1 MKLYLNEYPRAF
13 ILVSDQYALIVR
25 HPYPL
30 YKYHHHHHHHH
41 LHHHHE
47 QVTSDSSKSKSS
59 KVIVEFV
66 RKDSLN
72 LSKYVDLT
80 AAKGRAQN
88 LSGFL
93 GLLNVKDKLY
103 LVFVS
108 SAVTVATPRID
119 EDVQK
124 ITGVEVFC
132 LNSDE
137 FDWQFLKQIHTP
149 VSSGT
154 EDDYFELQSTDDKLL
169 LTAGSVPSVRKLLS
183 LGSFFFSHQFDV
195 TSTIQERGFRDMQLP
210 KFSLMGDLPYQ
221 RQFMWNSFLVSEL
234 IEFRGRLTP
243 YEQTCFDS
251 CGFLITITRG
261 YAKTVNSTL
270 GNGEEVLLTLI
281 SKQAC
286 AKNGPLFGDWGSDD
300 NGHVSNFAESELV
313 LFGSKFCL
321 TYIMVRG
328 NVPILWSLETHISKR
343 TLAAKKN
350 KKVVFPRSF
359 EASQVAFTKHLDLL
373 SNQYGDIHILNALSQ
388 DTKTYKGKLNIT
400 FKEHIK
406 YFLEHRGN
414 DEQTATNYKLGYT
427 DMPVATSSM
436 KKADYTAVNP
446 HEFSQPIA
454 KLVLNFGALFYD
466 IDSRTYVGKQL
477 GVFRVNSF
485 DSLSKASF
493 LCKIISQEVIQLAM
507 RDLGIDAGHDLL
519 SKHARL
525 WAETDEY
532 LRNITVNFVSYT
544 DKLHSSSAASK
555 GIVPSQLKKRYM
567 HTVLD
572 HKPGEMAI
580 LKLLGALQDQVSV
593 SLHNPLHD
601 YVTKELE
608 RREKEF
614 TSQRD
619 ILVFASTFNVNASC
633 EDQDKF
639 KSWLFPPGS
648 SGDYDLVFIGLQ
660 EIVEL
665 TASQMVD
672 TDTLRR
678 QMWEMHLRV
687 CLETNNTTQS
697 RYILLWSGQLGG
709 IALFLFVKQLELK
722 EIHDVEG
729 SFKKTGFGGVS
740 ANKGAVAV
748 RFNYSNTGLC
758 LVASHFA
765 AGHGNTMERHQNF
778 KTIGKGIKFSK
789 NRRIKDHDA
798 VIWLGDFNYRINLP
812 LEQVHALVE
821 KKDFPRLFEYDQLN
835 QQMASGESFPYFDEM
850 ELRFKPTYKFDNG
863 TSTYDT
869 SEKQRIPAW
878 TDRIL
883 CLSRKK
889 IIKQHLYDCSDEIKF
904 SDHRPVYAVLSV
916 SISVVNETVKKNLTH
931 ELYENYRKNY
941 GDINDMIVTNTNLSF
956 LISEADDNV
965 LPPPSSDTT
974 KWWLSNGRLAKITIP
989 ELSGPNADQ
998 LVFNP
1003 KYPHNPFQETEEPE
1017 FILRSQLAQ

>member
-1 MKLYLNEYPRAF
+1 M
-13 ILVSDQYALIVR
+13 LVSDQYALIVR
-25 HPYPL
+25 HPYPR
-30 YKYHHHHHHHH
+30 YKYHHHH
-41 LHHHHE
+41 LHHHHSHE
-47 QVTSDSSKSKSS
+47 RANDSAESKST

-72 LSKYVDLT
+72 LNKYIELT
-80 AAKGRAQN
+80 ASKGRTLN
-88 LSGFL
+88 LLGFL
-93 GLLNVKDKLY
+93 GLLNVKDNLY
-103 LVFVS
+103 LVFIS
-108 SAVTVATPRID
+108 SAVTVATPRED

-124 ITGVEVFC
+124 ITGVESFC

-137 FDWQFLKQIHTP
+137 FDWQHLKAVPTP
-149 VSSGT
+149 AASNL
-154 EDDYFELQSTDDKLL
+154 EEDYFEIQTPDEKLVL
-169 LTAGSVPSVRKLLS
+169 AEGPIPSVRKLLS
-183 LGSFFFSHQFDV
+183 LGLFFFSRHFDV
-195 TSTIQERGFRDMQLP
+195 TSTIQERGFRDMQQP
-210 KFSLMGDLPYQ
+210 RFTVMGDLPYQ
-221 RQFMWNSFLVSEL
+221 RLFMWNSFLVSEL
-234 IEFRGRLTP
+234 LEFRGRLTP
-243 YEQTCFDS
+243 AEQLCFDAS
-251 CGFLITITRG
+251 GFLITITRG
-261 YAKTVNSTL
+261 YAKTVKSTL
-270 GNGEEVLLTLI
+270 GNGEDVLLTII

-300 NGHVSNFAESELV
+300 NGHVSNFVESELV
-313 LFGSKFCL
+313 ISGEKFCL
-321 TYIMVRG
+321 AYIIVRG

-359 EASQVAFTKHLDLL
+359 EASQVAFSKHLDTL

-388 DTKTYKGKLNIT
+388 DYKTYKGKLNET
-400 FKEHIK
+400 FKEHVN
-406 YFLEHRGN
+406 YFLEHRNPG
-414 DEQTATNYKLGYT
+414 DQTNTLSNYKLGYS
-427 DMPVATSSM
+427 DMPVATAQM
-436 KKADYTAVNP
+436 KRADYTAVNP
-446 HEFSQPIA
+446 HEYAQPIS

-466 IDSRTYVGKQL
+466 VASRTYVGKQL

-493 LCKIISQEVIQLAM
+493 LCKIISQEVIELAM
-507 RDLGIDAGHDLL
+507 RDLGNDAGHDLL
-519 SKHARL
+519 AKHARL

-532 LRNITVNFVSYT
+532 IRNITINFVSYS
-544 DKLHSSSAASK
+544 DKLHSSSATSK
-555 GIVPSQLKKRYM
+555 GIVRSQLKKRYL

-593 SLHNPLHD
+593 SIHNPLHD
-601 YVTKELE
+601 YVTQELNQ
-608 RREKEF
+608 RAKEF

-619 ILVFASTFNVNASC
+619 ILVFSSTFNVNASC

-648 SGDYDLVFIGLQ
+648 SGDYDLVFVGLQ

-665 TASQMVD
+665 SPSQMVD
-672 TDTLRR
+672 TDTVQR
-678 QMWEMHLRV
+678 QKWEMHLRV
-687 CLETNNTTQS
+687 CLESNNLTQS

-709 IALFLFVKQLELK
+709 ITLFLFVKELELK
-722 EIHDVEG
+722 TIHNVEG

-748 RFNYSNTGLC
+748 RFNYSNTGIC

-765 AGHGNTMERHQNF
+765 AGQSNTIERHQNY

-798 VIWLGDFNYRINLP
+798 VIWLGDFNYRINQPIETVFDLI
-812 LEQVHALVE
+812 E
-821 KKDFPRLFEYDQLN
+821 KRNFAKLFEFDQLN

-850 ELRFKPTYKFDNG
+850 ELKFKPTYKYDNG

-883 CLSRKK
+883 YLSRKK
-889 IIKQHLYDCSDEIKF
+889 IIKQHLYNCCEAVKF
-904 SDHRPVYAVLSV
+904 SDHRPVYATFTI
-916 SISVVNETVKKNLTH
+916 SISMVNEAIKRNLTQD
-931 ELYENYRKNY
+931 LYENYRKNY

-956 LISEADDNV
+956 LISEADDKV
-965 LPPPSSDTT
+965 LPPPSSDAS
-974 KWWLSNGRLAKITIP
+974 KWWLSQGRPAKITIP
-989 ELSGPNADQ
+989 GLAGPNADQ
-998 LVFNP
+998 FVFNP
-1003 KYPHNPFQETEEPE
+1003 KYPHNPFEPTDE
-1017 FILRSQLAQ
+1017 KELILRSQIAH